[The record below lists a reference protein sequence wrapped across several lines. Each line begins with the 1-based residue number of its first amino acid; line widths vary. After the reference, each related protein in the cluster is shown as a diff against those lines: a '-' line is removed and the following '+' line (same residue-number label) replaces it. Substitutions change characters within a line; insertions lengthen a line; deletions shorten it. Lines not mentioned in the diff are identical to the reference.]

1 MFYLVQLCLLL
12 VVTVPLAIVTIACG
26 PFDPHGKRVYRLN
39 QFWTWTILRIGG
51 ISLQVRGLE
60 NIEIG
65 QQYIF
70 MVNHQSNIDIPVLVQ
85 SLLRFQL
92 RWIAKKELLR
102 VPLFGWA
109 MWATKHITVDR
120 ADPTDAL
127 KSLERATKRLSAGIS
142 IVVFPE
148 GTRSRDGRLLPFK
161 KGGFLLAAQTRTKIV
176 PVTIVGS
183 AKVLPA
189 GAWRLRRGAIE
200 VFVDKPIATEGYRI
214 GKLRAL
220 SEQVRQIIATHL
232 NQPTAPQTTDGHD
245 GAKPITGERRL
256 EKLIA

>member
-1 MFYLVQLCLLL
+1 MFYLAKLCVLLAA
-12 VVTVPLAIVTIACG
+12 TVPLAMTTIVFG
-26 PFDPHGKRVYRLN
+26 LLDSHGKRVYRIN
-39 QFWTWTILRIGG
+39 QFWTWLILRLGG
-51 ISLQVRGLE
+51 VALRVNGLE
-60 NIEIG
+60 NIDTA

-85 SLLRFQL
+85 SLVRFQL

-120 ADPTDAL
+120 SDPLDAR
-127 KSLERATKRLSAGIS
+127 KSLERARKQIAAGIS

-161 KGGFLLAAQTRTKIV
+161 KGGFLLAAQTRAKIV

-183 AKVLPA
+183 SSVLPS
-189 GAWRLRRGAIE
+189 GDWRVRPGIIE
-200 VFVDKPIATEGYRI
+200 VFVDKPIATDGYRV
-214 GKLRAL
+214 GKLKVLTA
-220 SEQVRQIIATHL
+220 QVRDVVAAHL
-232 NQPTAPQTTDGHD
+232 QRRTEGT
-245 GAKPITGERRL
+245 GAKPAPQASGADRL
-256 EKLIA
+256 EKRTA